1 MEKEKELARAVE
13 GGCFME
19 KRKFP
24 RVAVRGMSIDVS
36 DGIGSCS
43 GMVSDISRHGMCL
56 ANLAT
61 IIGKKTDTYTVVVSK
76 DDRYFKFRVR
86 SRWAT
91 IERLNKKMGVEI
103 PDAPTK
109 WTDYVM
115 TLERKGRQS

>member
-1 MEKEKELARAVE
+1 
-13 GGCFME
+13 
-19 KRKFP
+19 
-24 RVAVRGMSIDVS
+24 MSIDVS

-43 GMVSDISRHGMCL
+43 GLVSDISRHGMCL